1 MKKGIA
7 YLIAKQDKK
16 IRDWNR
22 IEKLAR
28 AAGIYKP
35 TELAALIRAN
45 SPIRQIGQHN
55 LEICKI
61 IADEKILNP
70 KKSLHA
76 IIKDNL
82 KRLMLINGD
91 DFRQLHWGMEWE
103 KLQESKSKK
112 FDRKKFQKY
121 HSKSYIQQIKNFE
134 KKYSNMIKKN
144 KNIFFEWCK
153 ENADYLGE
161 MNKFLDSTIR
171 EIENPKAHGTA
182 FFNGKEIK
190 Y

>member
-1 MKKGIA
+1 MFAWSFSHDLIVVNQGAAINEKGIA

-35 TELAALIRAN
+35 IELAALIRA
-45 SPIRQIGQHN
+45 PPVRQIGQHN
-55 LEICKI
+55 PEICKI
-61 IADEKILNP
+61 IVDEKIKNP

-91 DFRQLHWGMEWE
+91 DFRQLQWGMEWE
-103 KLQESKSKK
+103 KLQESKS
-112 FDRKKFQKY
+112 RKL
-121 HSKSYIQQIKNFE
+121 IVKNSRNIILGIT
-134 KKYSNMIKKN
+134 SNK
-144 KNIFFEWCK
+144 
-153 ENADYLGE
+153 
-161 MNKFLDSTIR
+161 
-171 EIENPKAHGTA
+171 
-182 FFNGKEIK
+182 
-190 Y
+190 

>member
-45 SPIRQIGQHN
+45 SPVRQIGQHN

-61 IADEKILNP
+61 IADEIKESLLSKTNQKEIFITLSNDKITEKDKNFLKKIGSVKILKNKVEIYFDP
-70 KKSLHA
+70 KHTSMNKIIETIYKTDLKILDLSTKNVRLEEVFVNL
-76 IIKDNL
+76 IKDN
-82 KRLMLINGD
+82 
-91 DFRQLHWGMEWE
+91 
-103 KLQESKSKK
+103 
-112 FDRKKFQKY
+112 
-121 HSKSYIQQIKNFE
+121 
-134 KKYSNMIKKN
+134 
-144 KNIFFEWCK
+144 
-153 ENADYLGE
+153 
-161 MNKFLDSTIR
+161 
-171 EIENPKAHGTA
+171 
-182 FFNGKEIK
+182 
-190 Y
+190 